1 SQIEAY
7 LQGIA
12 AANPDRVTT
21 TDIGKSYEGRSI
33 WMVTI
38 KDGTDPT
45 ERSLLAEAEPSFFS
59 GIHAREWI
67 SPAVA
72 LYFIDMLIKH
82 PEITNGV
89 EFRIFPVLN
98 PDGYVYSHTDERLWR
113 KNRRINSNSNCRGVD
128 LNRNWSYEWGGHGSS
143 SYKCSNTYRG
153 TSAFSEPETIAVS
166 NAMLNTP
173 NVKLVLSIH
182 NYSQL
187 MLYPYGYDYV
197 LPPLYLRYVAI
208 RYTLA
213 IEGFSGYLYVP
224 EQITDLFRASG
235 TTTDW
240 AFGSLGAKYAYAVEL
255 RDTGDNAFILPS
267 NQIKPTREE
276 NWEGFKYLIQIVKVA

>member
-21 TDIGKSYEGRSI
+21 TDIGESYEGRSI

-45 ERSLLAEAEPSFFS
+45 ERSLLAEA

-98 PDGYVYSHTDERLWR
+98 PDGYVYSHTNERLWR

-128 LNRNWSYEWGGHGSS
+128 LNRNWSYEWGGQG
-143 SYKCSNTYRG
+143 
-153 TSAFSEPETIAVS
+153 
-166 NAMLNTP
+166 
-173 NVKLVLSIH
+173 
-182 NYSQL
+182 
-187 MLYPYGYDYV
+187 
-197 LPPLYLRYVAI
+197 RYVAI

-213 IEGFSGYLYVP
+213 IEGFSGFVYEP
-224 EQITDLFRASG
+224 QQATDLYPAAGITS
-235 TTTDW
+235 DW
-240 AFGSLGAKYAYAVEL
+240 AFATLGADYAYTLEL
-255 RDTGDNAFILPS
+255 RDTGDNGFVLPS
-267 NQIKPTREE
+267 SQIKPTREE
-276 NWEGFKYLIQIVKVA
+276 NWEGFKYLIQIVKAT